1 MKVRMKFLAAA
12 IIASALSILIF
23 TRSSDFLVS
32 ETVKTSSLPRADISF
47 SVLGDIHEDTE
58 KFQTAIYDL
67 YKVRPNMD
75 ALVLNGDAVD
85 QGLPSQYD
93 SMKKLLSKNSSI
105 LPKTIIKN
113 IGNHEFFDYKKEY
126 NTAEDVK
133 DFIGR
138 YLQFAGEEKV
148 YHDKWIKGF
157 HFISLGSENGNTKDF
172 NSVKAYISKEQL
184 AWFKE
189 TIAKDY
195 EKGRPIFV
203 FLHQNLNSNASKGWV
218 GTDQAEDIRKILAQ
232 YPEAILFTSHTH
244 ASLETTNVTLNQPF
258 TMVHTG
264 AVHYTLKIGSNGARE
279 RTDDNYGIY
288 VEVIDNKVYI
298 KGRDFNNKTW
308 VFSKEIVNTK

>member
-1 MKVRMKFLAAA
+1 MKTKMKFLTAA
-12 IIASALSILIF
+12 IIALAMPVLIF
-23 TRSSDFLVS
+23 TRSSNFLVS
-32 ETVKTSSLPRADISF
+32 EAVIASALPKVDISF

-93 SMKKLLSKNSSI
+93 SMKKLLGKNSSI

-138 YLQFAGEEKV
+138 YLQFSGEEKV
-148 YHDKWIKGF
+148 YHDKWIRGF
-157 HFISLGSENGNTKDF
+157 HFISLGSENGNTKEF

-195 EKGRPIFV
+195 EKGRAIFV
-203 FLHQNLNSNASKGWV
+203 FLHQNLNSNSSKGWV

-264 AVHYTLKIGSNGARE
+264 AVHYTLKASSNGARE

-308 VFSKEIVNTK
+308 FFSKEIVNTK